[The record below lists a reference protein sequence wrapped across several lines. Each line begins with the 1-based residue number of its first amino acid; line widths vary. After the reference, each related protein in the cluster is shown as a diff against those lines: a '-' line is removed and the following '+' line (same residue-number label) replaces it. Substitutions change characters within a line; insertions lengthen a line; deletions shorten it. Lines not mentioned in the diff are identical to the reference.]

1 MKNRLPTGAQGE
13 QACCGL
19 GGDLLEAEQLGCE
32 VVLITEMHQTLRQV
46 RWQIRLGGDLL
57 LFVQNYPLVYTFY
70 ELTPPS
76 HRPRRSPTSN
86 TPEPR
91 VVADI
96 LDADRLAEVSWLLT
110 DVRRCEGSSLAQYR
124 RRLNIIVH
132 REANRVFA
140 CGRSITCFSL
150 PHGRN

>member
-1 MKNRLPTGAQGE
+1 MLWTRRRSAGGGA
-13 QACCGL
+13 AGL
-19 GGDLLEAEQLGCE
+19 RSRPHHGDAPDPEAGALADPS
-32 VVLITEMHQTLRQV
+32 
-46 RWQIRLGGDLL
+46 GGDLL
-57 LFVQNYPLVYTFY
+57 LYVQNYPLLYTFY

-124 RRLNIIVH
+124 CRLNIIVH
-132 REANRVFA
+132 REATGCLPVA
-140 CGRSITCFSL
+140 GR
-150 PHGRN
+150 